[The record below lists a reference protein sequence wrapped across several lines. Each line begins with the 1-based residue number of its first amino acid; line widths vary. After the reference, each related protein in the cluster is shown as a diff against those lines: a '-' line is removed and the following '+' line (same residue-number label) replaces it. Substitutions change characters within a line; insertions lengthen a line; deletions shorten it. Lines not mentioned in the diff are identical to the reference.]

1 MEAKRPSKKVLNSS
15 MNVPIIQINTEERVE
30 ERLREKKKKNS
41 ESQRQKQIVI
51 VNNQRGFRP

>member
-1 MEAKRPSKKVLNSS
+1 MEAERPSKKVLNSS

-30 ERLREKKKKNS
+30 ERLREKKNS